1 MSWFRSRGKG
11 TRVLIG
17 VAVLALVAGV
27 AGVWWWRG
35 SAERVRATAWF
46 AAAVGV
52 YAGSD
57 VRMLGVRVGTID
69 SVEPQGQ
76 RVRVEFTLDSGVK
89 APAEAKVVSVAPSLV
104 SDRYLQLAP
113 VYRGGPTLADG
124 AVIPVERTASPVEL
138 DQLYESMEKLATA
151 LGPNGANKE
160 GALSSLLETGAANL
174 EGNGAALNK
183 LFRDLGQAAKT
194 LDGSQQDMFG
204 TVDNLAKF
212 TGMLARNDNQ
222 VVAAEQQ
229 LAEVTRFLAA
239 DRDALRAALAE
250 LPAALGQVGE
260 FIGEHRGRVKSTVD
274 KLTGITKVLADQRSA
289 LAEALDVAP
298 LAMTNLLNA
307 YNPEQ
312 RVIDGRVNLLELSP
326 RAKTRLVPVSAG
338 ADAKKLP
345 VLPLPVVGDLHT
357 LPAGDR

>member
-11 TRVLIG
+11 MRLLIG
-17 VAVLALVAGV
+17 AVALVVVAGV
-27 AGVWWWRG
+27 AGLWWWRDG
-35 SAERVRATAWF
+35 AGKVKATAWF

-69 SVEPQGQ
+69 LVEPQGQ
-76 RVRVEFTLDSGVK
+76 RVKVEFTLDSGVK

-113 VYRGGPTLADG
+113 TYSGGPQLADG

-138 DQLYESMEKLATA
+138 DQLYESMEKLASA
-151 LGPNGANKE
+151 LGPNGANKN
-160 GALSSLLETGAANL
+160 GALSGLLDTGAANL
-174 EGNGAALNK
+174 AGNGAALNK
-183 LFRDLGQAAKT
+183 LFNDLGQAAKT
-194 LDGSQQDMFG
+194 LDGSQVDLFG

-250 LPAALGQVGE
+250 LPAALGQVGD
-260 FIGEHRGRVKSTVD
+260 FVRDNRGRIKSTVD
-274 KLTGITKVLADQRSA
+274 KLTGITKVLADQRGA
-289 LAEALDVAP
+289 LAEAVDVAP
-298 LAMTNLLNA
+298 LAITNLLNA
-307 YNPEQ
+307 YNPAT
-312 RVIDGRVNLLELSP
+312 RTIDGRVNLNELAP
-326 RAKTRLVPVSAG
+326 RTKARLIPVTPTT
-338 ADAKKLP
+338 DRKNLP

-357 LPAGDR
+357 LPTGGK

>member
-1 MSWFRSRGKG
+1 MSWIRGRK
-11 TRVLIG
+11 VKLLIG
-17 VAVLALVAGV
+17 VAVLALVAGA
-27 AGVWWWRG
+27 AGLWWRAG
-35 SAERVRATAWF
+35 ADKVRATAWF

-69 SVEPQGQ
+69 VVEPQGQ
-76 RVRVEFTLDSGVK
+76 RVKVEFTLDSGVK
-89 APAEAKVVSVAPSLV
+89 APAQAKLVSVAPSLV

-113 VYRGGPTLADG
+113 TYNGGPQLADG

-151 LGPNGANKE
+151 LGPNGANKN
-160 GALSSLLETGAANL
+160 GALSGLLDTGAANL
-174 EGNGAALNK
+174 AGNGAALNK
-183 LFRDLGQAAKT
+183 LFNDLGQAAKT
-194 LDGSQQDMFG
+194 LDGSQVDLFG

-250 LPAALGQVGE
+250 LPAALGQVGD
-260 FIGEHRGRVKSTVD
+260 FVRDNRGRIKSTVD
-274 KLTGITKVLADQRSA
+274 KLTGITKVLADQRAA
-289 LAEALDVAP
+289 LAEAVDVAP
-298 LAMTNLLNA
+298 LAITNLLNA
-307 YNPEQ
+307 YNPAT
-312 RVIDGRVNLLELSP
+312 RTIDGRVNLNELAP
-326 RAKTRLVPVSAG
+326 KTKARLIPVTPAT
-338 ADAKKLP
+338 DQKNLP

-357 LPAGDR
+357 LPTGGK

>member
-1 MSWFRSRGKG
+1 MSWIRGRK
-11 TRVLIG
+11 VKLLIG
-17 VAVLALVAGV
+17 VAVLALVAGA
-27 AGVWWWRG
+27 AGLWWRAG
-35 SAERVRATAWF
+35 ADKVRATAWF

-69 SVEPQGQ
+69 VVEPQGQ
-76 RVRVEFTLDSGVK
+76 RVKVEFTLDSGVK
-89 APAEAKVVSVAPSLV
+89 APAQAKLVSVAPSLV

-113 VYRGGPTLADG
+113 TYSGGPTLADG

-151 LGPNGANKE
+151 LGPNGANKN
-160 GALSSLLETGAANL
+160 GALSGLLDTGAANL
-174 EGNGAALNK
+174 AGNGAALNK
-183 LFRDLGQAAKT
+183 LFNDLGQAAKT
-194 LDGSQQDMFG
+194 LDGSQVDLFG

-250 LPAALGQVGE
+250 LPAALGQVGD
-260 FIGEHRGRVKSTVD
+260 FVRDNRGRIKSTVD
-274 KLTGITKVLADQRSA
+274 KLTGITKVLADQRAA
-289 LAEALDVAP
+289 LAEAVDVAP
-298 LAMTNLLNA
+298 LAITNLLNA
-307 YNPEQ
+307 YNPAT
-312 RVIDGRVNLLELSP
+312 RTIDGRVNLNELAP
-326 RAKTRLVPVSAG
+326 KTKARLVPVTTG
-338 ADAKKLP
+338 VDQKKLP

-357 LPAGDR
+357 LPTGGS